1 MNTLDLNQAAAY
13 LHMSKRRLW
22 DYVRSGAIPAARPGR
37 KYVFRETDLDAF
49 LVRLHDSERQALAER
64 SSKCQSTN
72 AETSGTSTLPPRA
85 ASELDALL
93 GQLTGSKRRN
103 CTTG

>member
-1 MNTLDLNQAAAY
+1 MITLDLKQAAAY

-22 DYVRSGAIPAARPGR
+22 DYVQSGDVPAAKPGR
-37 KYVFRETDLDAF
+37 KYVFRESDLDAF
-49 LVRLHDSERQALAER
+49 PVRLHDRQRQALAER
-64 SSKCQSTN
+64 SIQCQSTN
-72 AETSGTSTLPPRA
+72 AETSGISTLPLQA

-103 CTTG
+103 CTTD